1 MYRNMLNRDPLNF
14 NPKYSSDNTF
24 LGQGRGVLCREEIG
38 PGGQGKRAGEGRG
51 RKDRMVK
58 S

>member
-24 LGQGRGVLCREEIG
+24 LGQGRGVLCREEMG
-38 PGGQGKRAGEGRG
+38 PGGGTREESWGGK
-51 RKDRMVK
+51 VK